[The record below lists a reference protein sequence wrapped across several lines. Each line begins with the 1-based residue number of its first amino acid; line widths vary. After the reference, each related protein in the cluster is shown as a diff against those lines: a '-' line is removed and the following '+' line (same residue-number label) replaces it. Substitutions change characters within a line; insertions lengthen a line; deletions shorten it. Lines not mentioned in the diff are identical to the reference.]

1 MKVSLNRM
9 SDFVLPVFWGGQG
22 LILCLTNS
30 NIFFVVGAI
39 LVLLSIFKYLIKSQC
54 YNIVYLVCVAFYFI
68 ISGIYLFLLF
78 LMFSSCLCLCGIIL
92 NLIVVVYM
100 LRKYGA
106 N

>member
-39 LVLLSIFKYLIKSQC
+39 LVLLSIFVS
-54 YNIVYLVCVAFYFI
+54 
-68 ISGIYLFLLF
+68 
-78 LMFSSCLCLCGIIL
+78 IL
-92 NLIVVVYM
+92 RNTHCMPYGLIVI
-100 LRKYGA
+100 LPPHT
-106 N
+106 NQTELQ

>member
-78 LMFSSCLCLCGIIL
+78 LMFSSCLCGIIL

>member
-9 SDFVLPVFWGGQG
+9 SDFVLPVFLGGQG

-54 YNIVYLVCVAFYFI
+54 YNIVYLVCVAFLFYNIRHIFI
-68 ISGIYLFLLF
+68 FIVLNVFVLFVF
-78 LMFSSCLCLCGIIL
+78 VWHYS
-92 NLIVVVYM
+92 
-100 LRKYGA
+100 
-106 N
+106 

>member
-1 MKVSLNRM
+1 MFTSY
-9 SDFVLPVFWGGQG
+9 S
-22 LILCLTNS
+22 ILCLTNS
-30 NIFFVVGAI
+30 NIFFVIGAI
-39 LVLLSIFKYLIKSQC
+39 LVLLSIFKYLIKNQC